1 MFNHGVSAGSGGGG
15 TKLQS
20 TVGFVKIGPDVV
32 CENVFA
38 TVYVQSHAVIGLGA
52 EDVVPLNVQ
61 LIVVP
66 PFVNVHVSVS
76 VGPVTPKF
84 AVATVGGVTDSDA
97 VRVAPPYEPVTVTFA
112 AALTTFVVTENVAL
126 VVPAG
131 TVTFAATPP
140 GSFADK
146 ATTPPPDGAASLMVA
161 VPVSA
166 APPTTLCALKEIAD
180 SDAPVTV
187 NAGD

>member
-1 MFNHGVSAGSGGGG
+1 MVSVTVMFSHGVSAGSGGGG

-20 TVGFVKIGPDVV
+20 TDGLVKIGPVVV

-38 TVYVQSHAVIGLGA
+38 TVYVQSHAVIVPGA
-52 EDVVPLNVQ
+52 DDVLPLKVQ
-61 LIVVP
+61 LIVLP

-84 AVATVGGVTDSDA
+84 AVATVGAVTESEA
-97 VRVAPPYEPVTVTFA
+97 VRVAPPYDPVTVTFA
-112 AALTTFVVTENVAL
+112 AALTTFVVTANVAL
-126 VVPAG
+126 VAPAG
-131 TVTFAATPP
+131 TVTFAATLP

-146 ATTPPPDGAASLMVA
+146 ATTAPPDGAASVSVA

-166 APPTTLCALKEIAD
+166 APPTTL
-180 SDAPVTV
+180 
-187 NAGD
+187 